1 MMRKSVLATSIV
13 ASAALLV
20 LAAAPAFA
28 DTPTTFALV
37 GGTLAISAPTA
48 SVSLGTSAPMVT
60 AQVIS
65 GALGAVTVTDNRGG
79 ILGWVASVGS
89 TAFTGPA
96 TVVPATALTYIPSL
110 ATTTGVALVAATT
123 AIDLTAP
130 KTVQTA
136 TTVVG
141 ANTAVWNPTLTVA
154 VPAGAQA
161 GLYAAT
167 VTHSI
172 L

>member
-1 MMRKSVLATSIV
+1 MMRKSVLATSVV

-28 DTPTTFALV
+28 DTPTTFDLI

-48 SVSLGTSAPMVT
+48 TVSLGTSAPSVT
-60 AQVIS
+60 AQLIS
-65 GALGAVTVTDNRGG
+65 GPLGAVTVTDNRGG
-79 ILGWVASVGS
+79 VLGWVASVGS

-96 TVVPATALTYIPSL
+96 TVVPASAITYTPPA
-110 ATTTGVALVAATT
+110 ATRTGVSLVAATT
-123 AIDLTAP
+123 AIDLTTP

-136 TTVVG
+136 TVVVG
-141 ANTAVWNPTLTVA
+141 ANTAAWNPTLAVA